1 MILRGRRDECAA
13 LDELLARVRR
23 GRSAVLVLRGEA
35 GIGKTVLLEHAAE
48 QAAAGDVRVARCVG
62 VQGEMELAFAGLHQL
77 CGGLLDD
84 GLAALPAPQQQ
95 ALAVAF
101 GLQQGVTPN
110 RFLVA
115 LATLSLLAEAAEVA
129 PLVCL
134 FDDAQWLD
142 SASAQVL
149 AFVARRLLAERIGMV
164 FAVRDQGGAD
174 LAGLPE
180 LRVEGLADAD
190 ALALLQGAVVGPVD
204 APVRDRI
211 LAETRGNPLAL
222 LELPRG
228 LAPAELAGGF
238 GLPDARPLAG
248 RIEQTFHARV
258 AGLPAATQTLLLLA
272 AAEPLGDAA
281 LLWRAAEA
289 LGVGTEAAWP
299 AETADLIELGA
310 RVRFLHPLVRSAVY
324 RAASASARRNVHAA
338 LAAATDPELDPDRR
352 AWHRASA
359 ATDPDAEVADELA
372 SSAAR
377 ARGRGGLAAA
387 AAFLQRAAEL
397 TPPEAG
403 GGARVDRALD
413 PAQAKHDVA
422 DAAAAADLLAVA
434 EHGVVVDDLHRA
446 RVERLGAQIAFA
458 RWRGRE
464 AAPLLLAAARRL
476 DALDTGMARETYL
489 EGLAAAMFAG
499 RLGDGPDEAEI
510 ARAVVDGVAP
520 ELGAADALL
529 NGLVARFTGGYAAG
543 VEPLREAL
551 RAFDADGGS
560 DAERRWLWL
569 ACRMAQDLWDDE
581 LWHDLATRGVQL
593 ARDTGALNL
602 LPAMA
607 NYLAAYRVHSGAF
620 AAATGLADEV
630 DALTAATGVPPL
642 KYGAYMVVTAQGD
655 DEAAA
660 RMFRF
665 GFANATE
672 RGEGS
677 ALGIATGMLA
687 VMHNGAGR
695 HDEAL
700 LAARE
705 VCEHKDVIAYGWALA
720 ELTEA
725 ATRCGRREEAG
736 AALARLEERTRAAG
750 TPWALG
756 VAARCAALVTGEEG
770 KYLESIALL
779 ERSRAALELAR
790 ARLGY
795 GEWLRA
801 AGPGRRAEAREQLRA
816 AHADFTRFGAAAFA
830 DRARRELLATGAS
843 VAATAAAADDAR
855 PVLTAQE
862 AQVARLA
869 RAGHTNPEIGS
880 QLYISPRT
888 VEYHLH
894 KVYRKLDVA
903 SRGELRD
910 ALPCG

>member
-1 MILRGRRDECAA
+1 MMLRGRTDECAA
-13 LDELLARVRR
+13 LDGLLGRVRA
-23 GRSAVLVLRGEA
+23 GRSEVLVLRGEA
-35 GIGKTVLLEHAAE
+35 GIGKTVLLEHVAR
-48 QAAAGDVRVARCVG
+48 QAAASGVRVARCVG

-77 CGGLLDD
+77 CAALLDD
-84 GLAALPAPQQQ
+84 GLHALPAPQQE
-95 ALAVAF
+95 ALRVAF
-101 GLQQGVTPN
+101 GLQQGETPN

-115 LATLSLLAEAAEVA
+115 LATLSLLAEAAETA

-164 FAVRDQGGAD
+164 FAVRDQGATD
-174 LAGLPE
+174 LTGLPE
-180 LRVEGLADAD
+180 LPITGLADAD
-190 ALALLQGAVVGPVD
+190 ALALLQTTLHGPVD

-258 AGLPAATQTLLLLA
+258 AALPAATQTLLLIA
-272 AAEPLGDAA
+272 AAEPVGDTA
-281 LLWRAAEA
+281 LLWRAADA

-299 AETADLIELGA
+299 AEAADLIDLGA
-310 RVRFLHPLVRSAVY
+310 RVRFTHPLVRSAVY
-324 RAASASARRNVHAA
+324 RAAGAAARRDVHAA
-338 LAAATDPELDPDRR
+338 LAAATDAALDPDRR
-352 AWHRASA
+352 AWHLAGA
-359 ATDPDAEVADELA
+359 ATDPDEAVAAELA

-377 ARGRGGLAAA
+377 ARRRGGLAAA

-397 TPPEAG
+397 TPPG
-403 GGARVDRALD
+403 TVRVDRALD
-413 PAQAKHDVA
+413 AAQAKLDVA
-422 DAAAAADLLAVA
+422 DVAAAADLLAVA
-434 EHGVVVDDLHRA
+434 EHGVALDDLRRA
-446 RVERLGAQIAFA
+446 RVERVGAQIAFA

-464 AAPLLLAAARRL
+464 AAPLLLTAARRL
-476 DALDTGMARETYL
+476 DAIDAGMARATYL
-489 EGLAAAMFAG
+489 EALAAATFAG
-499 RLGDGPDEAEI
+499 RLGDGPGEAEI
-510 ARAVVDGVAP
+510 ARAVVGGVAP

-529 NGLVARFTGGYAAG
+529 NGLVVRFTQGYAAG
-543 VEPLREAL
+543 AEPVRAAL
-551 RAFDADGGS
+551 RAFDPDGGT

-581 LWHDLATRGVQL
+581 LWHDLATRGVRV
-593 ARDTGALNL
+593 ARETGALNL
-602 LPAMA
+602 LPSMA
-607 NYLAAYRVHSGAF
+607 NYLAVYRVHSGAL
-620 AAATGLADEV
+620 AAGAALADEV

-642 KYGAYMVVTAQGD
+642 KYAAFMVVAAKGD
-655 DEAAA
+655 DDRAAP
-660 RMFRF
+660 MFRF
-665 GFANATE
+665 GFTNATE

-677 ALGIATGMLA
+677 ALGVATWMIAL
-687 VMHNGAGR
+687 MHNGAGR

-700 LAARE
+700 LSARE
-705 VCEHKDVIAYGWALA
+705 VCEYDDVIAYGWALA
-720 ELTEA
+720 ELVEA
-725 ATRCGRREEAG
+725 AVRCDRPEEAG
-736 AALARLEERTRAAG
+736 AALERLRVRTQAAG

-756 VAARCAALVTGEEG
+756 VEARCAALVSGEEG
-770 KYLESIALL
+770 TYLESIALL

-790 ARLGY
+790 AHLVY

-801 AGPGRRAEAREQLRA
+801 AGRRGDARDALRR
-816 AHADFTRFGAAAFA
+816 AHADFTRFGAVAFA
-830 DRARRELLATGAS
+830 ERARRELLATGEV
-843 VAATAAAADDAR
+843 VAVVPAGGGDAR
-855 PVLTAQE
+855 PVLTPQE

-869 RAGHTNPEIGS
+869 RAGHTNPEIGA

-894 KVYRKLDVA
+894 KVYRKLDV
-903 SRGELRD
+903 STRHELRD